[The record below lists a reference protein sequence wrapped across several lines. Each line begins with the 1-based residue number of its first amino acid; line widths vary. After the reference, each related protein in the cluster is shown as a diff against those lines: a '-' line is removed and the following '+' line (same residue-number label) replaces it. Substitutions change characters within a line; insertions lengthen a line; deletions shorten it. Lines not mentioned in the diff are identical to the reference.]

1 MAMVTISAHREFVV
15 SGDPGDDVDEHTD
28 RFMDELL
35 ALEDENLTDSAV
47 GVDLGTGLVEIEV
60 TARGETF
67 EDAMALADA
76 AIRTAIHAAGG
87 LTPNWAVTQIAQH
100 TALLPA

>member
-1 MAMVTISAHREFVV
+1 MVTISAHREFVV
-15 SGDPGDDVDEHTD
+15 SGDPDDDVDGHTD
-28 RFMDELL
+28 RFMEELL
-35 ALEDENLTDSAV
+35 ALEDDKLTDSAV

-67 EDAMALADA
+67 EEALSIADA

-87 LTPNWAVTQIAQH
+87 MTPNWQVTQIAQH
-100 TALLPA
+100 AALLPA